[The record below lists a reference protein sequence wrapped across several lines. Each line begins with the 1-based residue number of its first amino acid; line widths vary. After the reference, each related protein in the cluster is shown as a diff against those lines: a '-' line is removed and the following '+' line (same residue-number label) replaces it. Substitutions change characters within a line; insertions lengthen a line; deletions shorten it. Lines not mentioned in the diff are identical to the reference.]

1 MIVGMTLDWSRL
13 KHAYGFASDLP
24 RLFDEIG
31 DPELADEAWD
41 EFWASLYHQRSVYS
55 ASFAA
60 VPVLADIATGRK
72 PGGSWQALGLAGRIV
87 VEEQQLHEPGYVQ
100 ARYPAAINE
109 LHQLTQNHVTARPF
123 EGDEDDFLY
132 WLEHLLAF
140 EGVPIWR
147 RNLRRDEYPV
157 VCPSCALS
165 LEIDLSRR
173 LRGTRHRDPNAHFRV
188 VGHEGPILTEVR
200 RAAPRGPATAG
211 VKDARTG
218 RQGRAASGRRPSDPS
233 VRPHDLSGLCVRVL
247 GSGPDRGLPGKAING
262 RPGPAVLRR
271 LQQMRP

>member
-1 MIVGMTLDWSRL
+1 MTLDWSRL
-13 KHAYGFASDLP
+13 KHAYGSASDLP

-31 DPELADEAWD
+31 DPELADEAW
-41 EFWASLYHQRSVYS
+41 EELWASLYHQGSVYT

-60 VPVLADIATGRK
+60 LPVLTDIAAGRK
-72 PGGSWQALGLAGRIV
+72 PGGRWQALGLAGRIV

-109 LHQLTQNHVTARPF
+109 LHQMTQNHVMARPF

-157 VCPSCALS
+157 VCRAPYSPRFAGRLPRSCRRWRPGCTVWPS
-165 LEIDLSRR
+165 
-173 LRGTRHRDPNAHFRV
+173 
-188 VGHEGPILTEVR
+188 GP
-200 RAAPRGPATAG
+200 
-211 VKDARTG
+211 G
-218 RQGRAASGRRPSDPS
+218 RQGPQT
-233 VRPHDLSGLCVRVL
+233 
-247 GSGPDRGLPGKAING
+247 I
-262 RPGPAVLRR
+262 
-271 LQQMRP
+271 

>member
-1 MIVGMTLDWSRL
+1 MTLDWSRL

-41 EFWASLYHQRSVYS
+41 ELWASLYHQRSVYS

-72 PGGSWQALGLAGRIV
+72 PGGRWQALGLAGRIV

-147 RNLRRDEYPV
+147 RILRRDEYPV

-165 LEIDLSRR
+165 LEIDLSGR

-200 RAAPRGPATAG
+200 RAALADLPPLASRMHGLAVRAEQSAVADHLTHLFGHTTCPACASEFS
-211 VKDARTG
+211 VAD
-218 RQGRAASGRRPSDPS
+218 QIAAFQAKQFMGDLDQPS
-233 VRPHDLSGLCVRVL
+233 
-247 GSGPDRGLPGKAING
+247 
-262 RPGPAVLRR
+262 
-271 LQQMRP
+271 